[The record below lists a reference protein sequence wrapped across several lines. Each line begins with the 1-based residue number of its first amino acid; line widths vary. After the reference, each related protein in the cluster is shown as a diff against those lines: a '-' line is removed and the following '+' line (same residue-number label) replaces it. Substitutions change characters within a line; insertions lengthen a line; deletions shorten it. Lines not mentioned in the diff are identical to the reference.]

1 MIYMRLENK
10 MNSDLFIGNAS
21 VLKETQNV
29 IITVE
34 NDSNESLFAIAI

>member
-10 MNSDLFIGNAS
+10 MNSDLFIGNAN

-34 NDSNESLFAIAI
+34 NDSNKLLFDIAI

>member
-10 MNSDLFIGNAS
+10 MNSDLFIGMRAFPKK
-21 VLKETQNV
+21 LKNV

-34 NDSNESLFAIAI
+34 NDSNNCYLI

>member
-21 VLKETQNV
+21 VSKETQNV
-29 IITVE
+29 IVIVE
-34 NDSNESLFAIAI
+34 NDSNKLLFDIAI